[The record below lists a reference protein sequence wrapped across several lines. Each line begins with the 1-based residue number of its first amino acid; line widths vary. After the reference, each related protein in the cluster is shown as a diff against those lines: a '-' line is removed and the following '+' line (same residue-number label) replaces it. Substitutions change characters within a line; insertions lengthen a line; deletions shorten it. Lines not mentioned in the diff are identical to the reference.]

1 MEGANKVKNLFV
13 RILLSL
19 TILLVIGGGIFYFT
33 DNRYILTYKSYS
45 ELKSA
50 KSIEVDFTSN
60 IGLGVLLNLSGNI
73 KMLPET
79 KQSLSNIGL
88 QAGILP
94 VNMDVYSENSDVYYK
109 VNLLGMG
116 WQKGVPSLDEGG
128 FNPVAYGDAVQE
140 VRLLDMLKLASVF
153 ERSEKD
159 NLIVY
164 HTDSAFTLDEVKSFL
179 LKSLS
184 ITQVT
189 IDEWDLTGYD
199 FVVSFNRDTNIL
211 DSVSL
216 TLKQNI
222 LSGESEFNLLAKI
235 VGIDTFTGIEI
246 PADLEK

>member
-1 MEGANKVKNLFV
+1 
-13 RILLSL
+13 
-19 TILLVIGGGIFYFT
+19 
-33 DNRYILTYKSYS
+33 
-45 ELKSA
+45 
-50 KSIEVDFTSN
+50 
-60 IGLGVLLNLSGNI
+60 
-73 KMLPET
+73 
-79 KQSLSNIGL
+79 
-88 QAGILP
+88 
-94 VNMDVYSENSDVYYK
+94 MDVYSENSDVYYK

-164 HTDSAFTLDEVKSFL
+164 HTDSAFTLDEVKAFL

-235 VGIDTFTGIEI
+235 VGIDTFTSIEI